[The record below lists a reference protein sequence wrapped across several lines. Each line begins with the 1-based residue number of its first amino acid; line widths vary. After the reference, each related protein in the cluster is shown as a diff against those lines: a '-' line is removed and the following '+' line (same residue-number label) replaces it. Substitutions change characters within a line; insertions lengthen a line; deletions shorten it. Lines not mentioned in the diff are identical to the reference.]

1 MIVAWTML
9 NYLALFLIVAAA
21 AQLGTSHAFAW
32 YTLCLALALVS
43 SPIAIAYV
51 FGLVF
56 LDTWENRDAW
66 RVVGCLAFLQPALA
80 TWTVLRQKQ
89 RWMVES
95 THLTVVP
102 PVVSLVTRK
111 TFFPSRWPSRCI
123 GQAARGRGCLQ
134 CRLAVIVTCACYICK
149 CACYPCLTDGRS
161 FISRGYF

>member
-1 MIVAWTML
+1 MTASDWSKLGEQPSSAGTFKAVIVAWTML

-89 RWMVES
+89 RWMIES

-111 TFFPSRWPSRCI
+111 TFFPV
-123 GQAARGRGCLQ
+123 
-134 CRLAVIVTCACYICK
+134 AVGLHVASDKTLVVGAVFS
-149 CACYPCLTDGRS
+149 AD
-161 FISRGYF
+161 